1 MVEGKKVIDPL
12 DSILLDTVVEYLENP
27 DILDLNCAVQLNGCC
42 SEEKNN
48 LKKACSG
55 IKLLPN
61 RNLGKAIGGDCSALP
76 PQKCPGSDK
85 SDENATCEL
94 KQCLSKEKKK
104 YEAHLESKAAKL
116 LANMWE
122 KSRIYEISNSI
133 GGDCKVEGGP
143 GSCSKDFEQHTRILN
158 IVEKD
163 LSERY
168 EDDKKKCTFCLSV
181 KKEGKNCDGLE
192 EGAKSQCLAATEKKD
207 TLVSPSDVNVVTNR
221 NNRVNGDYCSEGV
234 SLHSSCNNKLI
245 LGNQLNDYGELQ
257 NSLKFINM
265 EKKNAMLKV
274 IKTAKARMV
283 SKPKSNSN
291 SNPIVLTS
299 TTLPL
304 PLALLLLGL
313 GSGSIMTR
321 MRKK

>member
-1 MVEGKKVIDPL
+1 MSETKKVIDPL
-12 DSILLDTVVEYLENP
+12 DSILLDTVVAYLENP

-85 SDENATCEL
+85 TDENATCEL

-133 GGDCKVEGGP
+133 GGDCIVNGGP

-168 EDDKKKCTFCLSV
+168 EDDKKKCTGCLSA

-207 TLVSPSDVNVVTNR
+207 TLVSPSDVEGKIVVV
-221 NNRVNGDYCSEGV
+221 NRVNGDYCSEGASV
-234 SLHSSCNNKLI
+234 HSSCDKKLI

-274 IKTAKARMV
+274 IKMAKARMV

-291 SNPIVLTS
+291 PIVLTS
-299 TTLPL
+299 NTLPL
-304 PLALLLLGL
+304 PLALLLFGL